1 MAARDESGGL
11 IDKVEDREI
20 VEAYLMLAREEGI
33 FCEPASAASVAGL
46 LKLKELCVDVTDK
59 TIVCILTGN
68 GLKDPGTAE
77 KRALV
82 ELEYVEPDLESVVN
96 LLT

>member
-1 MAARDESGGL
+1 
-11 IDKVEDREI
+11 
-20 VEAYLMLAREEGI
+20 MLARDEGI

-46 LKLKELCVDVTDK
+46 MKLPELGVDLTDK
-59 TIVCILTGN
+59 TVVCILTGN

-96 LLT
+96 LLKVSN